1 MPAQSLREIAYRDYR
16 ARLAV
21 LLFVPIDASDRDIQV
36 MIEGGFSARHVQAL
50 CELGLL
56 TAQELEQ
63 IIPSA
68 NRKSPVGG
76 DELLT
81 ADESDCLF
89 RVGHITAMAEAIFAD
104 DEKARL
110 WLIESKERFSG
121 KSPTAMLSTIHGMY
135 KVEEMLI
142 QIAEGFAF

>member
-1 MPAQSLREIAYRDYR
+1 MPAQALREIAYRDYR
-16 ARLAV
+16 ARLEV
-21 LLFVPIDASDRDIQV
+21 LLRIPIDASDQDIQGI
-36 MIEGGFSARHVQAL
+36 IEDGFSARHIKTL

-56 TAQELEQ
+56 TPQELEQ
-63 IIPSA
+63 IIPSTSL
-68 NRKSPVGG
+68 KSRMAR

-89 RVGHITAMAEAIFAD
+89 RVVHITALAEAVFAD
-104 DEKARL
+104 DEKARR

-121 KSPTAMLSTIHGMY
+121 KSPRAMLSTIQGACQVEGML
-135 KVEEMLI
+135 V